1 MSRRDQSI
9 KSDIGKPIDKSLS
22 VDQTI
27 LININYIGNISY
39 QNQSIFI
46 DFIDFIDSRNT
57 FAGKMYTYFS
67 KVSLEIN

>member
-46 DFIDFIDSRNT
+46 DFIDFIDSRN
-57 FAGKMYTYFS
+57 FS